1 MIYQIFYDNKRE
13 KLVVIH
19 NPHTLP
25 EIDVLYYT
33 FFDGV
38 DEGSVNQTYLD
49 NNCTLVL
56 ECEGDLFVVAEQL
69 KEILQ

>member
-1 MIYQIFYDNKRE
+1 MIYMI
-13 KLVVIH
+13 
-19 NPHTLP
+19 
-25 EIDVLYYT
+25 YYT

-49 NNCTLVL
+49 NNCVLVL
-56 ECEGDLFVVAEQL
+56 ECEGDLMVVAEQL